1 MIQSKFFKQNKFI
14 KRIPFVAVPE
24 GDGVG
29 GTEIRMLF
37 KEKYYDKHDIF
48 VIDKSHQQCYVT
60 ARPIWRSNKYYEYT
74 VRLIDTDYMSYLDTS
89 ACQPGMTTH
98 FLSNAHPFDYHD
110 FGKFCIAA
118 LFSNK

>member
-1 MIQSKFFKQNKFI
+1 MIQSKFFKQNRFI